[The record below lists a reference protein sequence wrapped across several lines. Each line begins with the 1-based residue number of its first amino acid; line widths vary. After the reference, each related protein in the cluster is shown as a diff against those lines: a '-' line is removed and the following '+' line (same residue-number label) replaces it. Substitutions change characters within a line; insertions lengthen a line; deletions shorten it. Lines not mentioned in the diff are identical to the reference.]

1 MATRWQ
7 FGTKH
12 RDYLYSRCR
21 NEAGISGLGNYPI
34 CNICNQPVL
43 PTDAWDESHAPEHPK
58 ALGGKS
64 VAIAHLTCNR
74 DHGAKVVTP
83 MVAKVKRTRDKFLG
97 IKGPGLGRHPM
108 QGGRRSGVTRTM
120 SGEVKPRLTLAQKHA
135 QFLQRRAIIPV
146 SVEDISEPLEVH
158 Q

>member
-1 MATRWQ
+1 MATRWH

-43 PTDAWDESHAPEHPK
+43 PSDAWDESHAPEHPK

-64 VAIAHLTCNR
+64 VAIAHRTCNR
-74 DHGAKVVTP
+74 DHGAQVVVP
-83 MVAKVKRTRDKFLG
+83 LLAKAEAVRKKYLG
-97 IKGPGLGRHPM
+97 ITGPGLGKSPM
-108 QGGRRSGVTRTM
+108 QGGRRSDFSRGVDGR
-120 SGEVKPRLTLAQKHA
+120 VKPRLTLAQKHA
-135 QFLQRRAIIPV
+135 QFLQRRAIIALP
-146 SVEDISEPLEVH
+146 VEDFSEPLEVH